1 MHSDVLRFKPT
12 CSKIVR
18 ERQVS
23 GKTLEVIIV
32 KDDLRDGTIVS
43 MLK

>member
-1 MHSDVLRFKPT
+1 MHSDVLRFKP